1 MPVPS
6 VPEGA
11 YVDIGDG
18 QRIHLHEQG
27 EGPAVLMVHGSGPGA
42 SGWSNFKH
50 NYPVIAAAGYRVLV
64 PDLLGFGYSSMDAG
78 DLSVSAQADAM
89 RRMLDGLG
97 IEQVLLVG
105 NSFGGALC
113 IEFQLR
119 WPERV
124 RAMVLMAPGGLE
136 ERDVYMQMPGIK
148 AMIKAAYTPGG
159 FTMESMRGVFGLQMY
174 DPARV
179 TDEILRERLEV
190 AELQPHGIMAR
201 LKVENLRPRLAEIS
215 CPTLTMWGMN
225 DNFCPPSGAQA
236 IATSCS
242 RARVLLLTECGH
254 WVMVEHPE
262 LFNRECIAF
271 FDEQGLHAS

>member
-18 QRIHLHEQG
+18 QRIHYHEQG

-78 DLSVSAQADAM
+78 DLSVPAQADAM
-89 RRMLDGLG
+89 RQLLDALG

-113 IEFQLR
+113 IDFQLR

-124 RAMVLMAPGGLE
+124 PGMVLMAPGGLE

-201 LKVENLRPRLAEIS
+201 LKVSNLRGRLADIS

-236 IATSCS
+236 IATSCTQ
-242 RARVLLLTECGH
+242 ARVLLLTECGH

-271 FDEQGLHAS
+271 FDEQSPHAA

>member
-50 NYPVIAAAGYRVLV
+50 NYPVIAQAGYRVLV
-64 PDLLGFGYSSMDAG
+64 PDLLGFGYSSMEAG

-89 RRMLDGLG
+89 RRMLDALG

-124 RAMVLMAPGGLE
+124 PGMVLMAPGGLE

-159 FTMESMRGVFGLQMY
+159 FTMDSMRGVFGLQMY

-201 LKVENLRPRLAEIS
+201 LKVSNLRPRLAEIS

-236 IATSCS
+236 IATSCTQ
-242 RARVLLLTECGH
+242 ARVLLLTECGH